1 MPTFVAP
8 PPRVIGRIANRQCPA
23 PSQPTGTMRTM
34 PTIRLFASARDI
46 AGTSRDD
53 LQGDTVGDV
62 LEAATDRYGVAF
74 EAVLRTCRVWVNGEP
89 ARPDDPIGPTDELAI
104 LPPVSGG

>member
-8 PPRVIGRIANRQCPA
+8 PPRTRQQNPTT
-23 PSQPTGTMRTM
+23 SQPTGTMTPM
-34 PTIRLFASARDI
+34 PTIRLFASARDA

-53 LQGDTVGDV
+53 LQGDTVGAV
-62 LEAATDRYGVAF
+62 LDAATHRYGSAF
-74 EAVLRTCRVWVNGEP
+74 AAVLSTCRVWVNGEP

>member
-1 MPTFVAP
+1 MPTFSAP
-8 PPRVIGRIANRQCPA
+8 PPRTVGQCPM
-23 PSQPTGTMRTM
+23 PSQPTGTMQPM
-34 PTIRLFASARDI
+34 PTIRLFASARDV
-46 AGTSRDD
+46 AGTSRAT
-53 LQGDTVGDV
+53 LQGDTVAAV
-62 LEAATDRYGVAF
+62 LEAAVACYGPAF